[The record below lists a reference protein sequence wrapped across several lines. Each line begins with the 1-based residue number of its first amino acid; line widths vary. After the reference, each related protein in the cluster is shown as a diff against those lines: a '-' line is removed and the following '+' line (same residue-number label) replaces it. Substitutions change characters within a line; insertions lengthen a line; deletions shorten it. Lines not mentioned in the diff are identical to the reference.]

1 MRLWPQLQEL
11 KNSLPELRYLA
22 VYDSLTQDWVWIYD
36 ALNSVLLPAAVV
48 FSEPQP
54 SFALA
59 DFVSEVV
66 QYDDL
71 IEYNLR
77 CNSHVISCI
86 SERKNLNLKLLELWL
101 SKQSESIL
109 ALDVSQAQ
117 VSAIPAKAAEPGP
130 ERVMSAKPDIVAA
143 KSKARSKSESPPK
156 AKSADKAVSAAI
168 ESAAK
173 QQAASE
179 AVKSPQETTAD
190 WLQLRFPGAVQLRKL
205 SQRKQMMSFLI
216 QDSAT
221 QAKYLARVFPATR
234 FKPEAWQQWA
244 ADGADPSGRS
254 DYELAESQP
263 GFTLLRRPWLKAVSL
278 RELLG
283 QMGKLTLNQSLLL
296 LGKIQAELEPYH
308 ASGRSHSNLHPD
320 NIFFDIE
327 HKVILVDAGLTKMNQ
342 GSQTQ
347 AQAVALWAGQP
358 LFLAPEQLLKQVHG
372 PAADIFALGALQLYM
387 LMGAEQFAG
396 LSAQDSVDAR
406 VTAMHVLARSVLK
419 DSVESEA
426 LDKILKLSAFSP
438 DERPAKLTSPKAVSQ
453 IKKSKAPAVSKK
465 IKP

>member
-11 KNSLPELRYLA
+11 KASLPELCYLA

-36 ALNSVLLPAAVV
+36 ALNSVLLPDAVV
-48 FSEPQP
+48 FLGSQP
-54 SFALA
+54 NFALA
-59 DFVSEVV
+59 EFVSEVV

-86 SERKNLNLKLLELWL
+86 SERKNMNLKLLELWL
-101 SKQSESIL
+101 SKQSETIL
-109 ALDVSQAQ
+109 ALDVAQAP
-117 VSAIPAKAAEPGP
+117 VHATPDSAAEPAP
-130 ERVMSAKPDIVAA
+130 KPAKEFKPKAA
-143 KSKARSKSESPPK
+143 AKARSKSESAPK
-156 AKSADKAVSAAI
+156 AKSADKEVSAAI

-173 QQAASE
+173 QQTASDSVT
-179 AVKSPQETTAD
+179 APQVTPAD

-221 QAKYLARVFPATR
+221 QTKYLARVFPATR
-234 FKPEAWQQWA
+234 FKAESWQKWA
-244 ADGADPSGRS
+244 AACADPSGRG

-296 LGKIQAELEPYH
+296 LTKIQAELESYH
-308 ASGRSHSNLHPD
+308 ASDRSHSNLHPD
-320 NIFFDIE
+320 NIFFDAD
-327 HKVILVDAGLTKMNQ
+327 HKVILVDAGLTHMNQ
-342 GSQTQ
+342 GSQTHGQ
-347 AQAVALWAGQP
+347 TSALWAGQP
-358 LFLAPEQLLKQVHG
+358 LFLAPEQHLKQVHG

-387 LMGAEQFAG
+387 LMGAEQFAS
-396 LSAQDSVDAR
+396 LSAQDLVDAR
-406 VTAMHVLARSVLK
+406 VKAMHVLARSFLQ
-419 DSVESEA
+419 DSVETDA
-426 LDKILKLSAFSP
+426 LDKILNLSAFSP
-438 DERPAKLTSPKAVSQ
+438 DERPANLIRLMDVSQ
-453 IKKSKAPAVSKK
+453 LKKV
-465 IKP
+465 